1 MGPGRRA
8 FSLPWMGHQVI
19 GPKDV
24 PQPPLLASAQHR
36 RGHSPHYSL
45 CQIGHRTS
53 PGWLSSHTV
62 SPAGRGVSRSNW
74 NSRGHN
80 LPGSANFTPQGL
92 EIIPEGPCSACA
104 EKHLSQPSASSPQ
117 AHPILPEVTLL
128 RGLLARLGAHGL
140 LHPDAHRL
148 SSSLV
153 FHLVKDQ
160 SGETGLGLMFPSL
173 ICLPAPT
180 HALGL
185 VLGAQGSGQSPSP
198 ASRAPR
204 EQERTAQQR

>member
-74 NSRGHN
+74 NPRGHN

-104 EKHLSQPSASSPQ
+104 EKHLSQPSASSLQ
-117 AHPILPEVTLL
+117 AHPILPEVRLL
-128 RGLLARLGAHGL
+128 QGLLLILGHTVSFTLTLTGFRALRSSTWSKIKVGRLGSGSCFL
-140 LHPDAHRL
+140 L
-148 SSSLV
+148 
-153 FHLVKDQ
+153 
-160 SGETGLGLMFPSL
+160 
-173 ICLPAPT
+173 
-180 HALGL
+180 
-185 VLGAQGSGQSPSP
+185 
-198 ASRAPR
+198 
-204 EQERTAQQR
+204 